1 MARDFKKYF
10 TQSEVIYIT
19 SDSIVFYEFQHA
31 KAHADKKGLTVKEF
45 KKPKKKVKNGTE

>member
-1 MARDFKKYF
+1 MARDLKKYF
-10 TQSEVIYIT
+10 TKSEVVFVT
-19 SDSIVFYEFQHA
+19 SDGIVFYEFQPA